1 MTVRPSIKFYIYMVF
16 EYKNEIRSIAW
27 PFIKEI
33 KESNLDFY
41 KDING
46 NN

>member
-1 MTVRPSIKFYIYMVF
+1 IYIWF
-16 EYKNEIRSIAW
+16 LNIKNEIRSIAW
-27 PFIKEI
+27 LFIKEI